1 MVECIM
7 ARPKPIIRLAQE
19 VGDGTLWEVLQADKF
34 YVITYKKEPV
44 NIRITKGSMTGNQHI
59 YKKLTYTSLGSAN
72 LQCRRLNYRFK
83 CQDFTVME
91 VGN

>member
-1 MVECIM
+1 M